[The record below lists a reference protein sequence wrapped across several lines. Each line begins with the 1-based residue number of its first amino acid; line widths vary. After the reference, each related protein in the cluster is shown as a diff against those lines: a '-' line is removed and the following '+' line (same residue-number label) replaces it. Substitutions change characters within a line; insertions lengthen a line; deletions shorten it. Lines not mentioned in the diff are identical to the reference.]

1 MTEAKDL
8 TPAMPPDVPTP
19 VKNLEIKTA
28 LLLIFML
35 ALVVGSVLYLLYA
48 RGAFETTQRLV
59 LMADNSEGVSVGM
72 DMTFSG
78 FPIGRV
84 RRIELAEDG
93 KARILVDVPSTDVRW
108 LRQSSVF
115 TLERGLVGGTHIRA
129 FTGLLTD
136 KPLEEGAVRTVLRG
150 DAAESIPILLS
161 SVNDVLRNV
170 SAMTAEDAA
179 LRSSLEHVKSV
190 TEKLKGPQGVL
201 GVMMGNEADA
211 KKIGTALERT
221 NTLLARMD
229 GLMLKADGLAAKADT
244 QLFGPKG
251 VMTDTQAT
259 VQQLNGLLADART
272 SLKKVDAVLIEAQAI
287 AANTKEATLDLGA
300 LRTDVEGSLRKVDG
314 LVNEINRK
322 WPFAR
327 DTELKLP

>member
-1 MTEAKDL
+1 MTELK
-8 TPAMPPDVPTP
+8 TPNPAMPPDVPTP
-19 VKNLEIKTA
+19 VKNLEVKTA

-35 ALVVGSVLYLLYA
+35 ALVLGSVLYLLYA
-48 RGAFETTQRLV
+48 RGAFEKTQRLV
-59 LMADNSEGVSVGM
+59 LMADNSEGVGVGM

-93 KARILVDVPSTDVRW
+93 KARLVIDVPSSDAHW

-129 FTGLLTD
+129 FTGMLTD

-150 DAAESIPILLS
+150 DAAESIPLLLS
-161 SVNDVLRNV
+161 SVNDVVRNV

-190 TEKLKGPQGVL
+190 TEKLNGPQGAL
-201 GVMMGNEADA
+201 GVMMGNAADA
-211 KKIGTALERT
+211 KKMLEALERT
-221 NTLLARMD
+221 NTLLARLD
-229 GLMLKADGLAAKADT
+229 GLVLKADALATKADA
-244 QLFGPKG
+244 QVFGPKG
-251 VMTDTQAT
+251 VLTDSQAT
-259 VQQLNGLLADART
+259 VQQLNGLLADARN
-272 SLKKVDAVLIEAQAI
+272 SLKKVDAVLTEAQAI
-287 AANTKEATLDLGA
+287 AANTKEATVDLGA
-300 LRTDVEGSLRKVDG
+300 LRADVEGSLRKVDS

-327 DTELKLP
+327 DTELRLP

>member
-1 MTEAKDL
+1 MTELK
-8 TPAMPPDVPTP
+8 TPNPAMPPDVPTP
-19 VKNLEIKTA
+19 VKNLEVKTA

-35 ALVVGSVLYLLYA
+35 ALVLGSVLYLLYA
-48 RGAFETTQRLV
+48 RGAFEKTQRLV
-59 LMADNSEGVSVGM
+59 LMADNSEGVGVGM

-93 KARILVDVPSTDVRW
+93 KARLVIDVPSSDAHW

-129 FTGLLTD
+129 FTGMLTD

-150 DAAESIPILLS
+150 DAAESIPLLLS
-161 SVNDVLRNV
+161 SVNDVVRNV
-170 SAMTAEDAA
+170 SAMTDEDAA

-190 TEKLKGPQGVL
+190 TEKLNGPQGAL
-201 GVMMGNEADA
+201 GVMMGNAADA
-211 KKIGTALERT
+211 KKMLEALERT
-221 NTLLARMD
+221 NTLLARLD
-229 GLMLKADGLAAKADT
+229 GLVLKADALATKADA
-244 QLFGPKG
+244 QVFGPKG
-251 VMTDTQAT
+251 VLTDSQAT
-259 VQQLNGLLADART
+259 VQQLNGLLADARN
-272 SLKKVDAVLIEAQAI
+272 SLKKVDAVLTEAQAI
-287 AANTKEATLDLGA
+287 AANTKEATVDLGA
-300 LRTDVEGSLRKVDG
+300 LRADVEGSLRKVDS

-327 DTELKLP
+327 DTELRLP

>member
-1 MTEAKDL
+1 MTELK
-8 TPAMPPDVPTP
+8 TPNPAMPPDVPTP
-19 VKNLEIKTA
+19 VKNLEVKTA

-35 ALVVGSVLYLLYA
+35 ALVLGSVLYLLYA
-48 RGAFETTQRLV
+48 RGAFEKTQRLV
-59 LMADNSEGVSVGM
+59 LMADNSEGVGVGM

-93 KARILVDVPSTDVRW
+93 KARLVIDVPSSDAHW

-129 FTGLLTD
+129 FTGMLTD

-150 DAAESIPILLS
+150 DAAESIPLLLS
-161 SVNDVLRNV
+161 SVNDVVRNV

-190 TEKLKGPQGVL
+190 TEKLNGPQGAL
-201 GVMMGNEADA
+201 GVMMGNAADA
-211 KKIGTALERT
+211 KKMVEALERT
-221 NTLLARMD
+221 NTLLARLD
-229 GLMLKADGLAAKADT
+229 GLVLKADALATKADA
-244 QLFGPKG
+244 QVFGPKG
-251 VMTDTQAT
+251 VLTDSQAT
-259 VQQLNGLLADART
+259 VQQLNGLLADARN
-272 SLKKVDAVLIEAQAI
+272 SLKKVDAVLTEAQAI
-287 AANTKEATLDLGA
+287 AANTKEATVDLGA
-300 LRTDVEGSLRKVDG
+300 LRADVEGSLRKVDS

-327 DTELKLP
+327 DTELRLP